1 MFKKLFAAMGV
12 GSAEVDTRLHS
23 NIVTPGGRVSG
34 EVLIKGGQVN
44 QEIEQLTI
52 FLMTEA
58 EVEHGDSEH
67 REAYPISRWQVAR
80 SFKVHANEQISI
92 PFELPVHL
100 ETPITDLSRPA
111 PQHSGGDTAGGG
123 LFAAYGKSAPQPAYQ
138 PTPLPQ
144 TSPSSLA
151 MRGTRVWVH
160 TGLDIDDG
168 VDASDRD
175 MLVVRPTEPMS
186 RFLAAVER
194 LGFTLKAADVER
206 GSLRG
211 HGFQSTLGCYQELE
225 YAAGYGQNFGIK
237 QLELSFVTR
246 PNDTGVLLEVDRRFG
261 YGDAYRSLMINHR
274 DYQSVNWEGEIS
286 RVLGLR

>member
-1 MFKKLFAAMGV
+1 VFKKLFAAMGV

-23 NIVTPGGRVSG
+23 NIVVPGGHVSG
-34 EVLIKGGQVN
+34 EVVIKGGQVN

-67 REAYPISRWQVAR
+67 RQAYAISRWQVAR
-80 SFKVHANEQISI
+80 GFKVYANEQTSI

-111 PQHSGGDTAGGG
+111 PSYTNGGAQGKG
-123 LFAAYGKSAPQPAYQ
+123 LFESYGKSAPQPAYQ
-138 PTPLPQ
+138 PAPLPQ
-144 TSPSSLA
+144 TSSASLA
-151 MRGTRVWVH
+151 MRGTRVWIH
-160 TGLDIDDG
+160 TGLEIEDG

-186 RFLAAVER
+186 RFLAAVES

-211 HGFQSTLGCYQELE
+211 QGFQSTLGCYQELE
-225 YAAGYGQNFGIK
+225 YGPGYGHNFGIK
-237 QLELSFVTR
+237 QLEISFVTR
-246 PNDTGVLLEVDRRFG
+246 PHDTGVLLEVDRRFG
-261 YGDAYRSLMINHR
+261 YGDSYRSLMINHSS
-274 DYQSVNWEGEIS
+274 YQQVNWEGEIS